1 MPAQTSDLTIAVQ
14 EPSAWS
20 RRIAITVPAERVQ
33 RLRGEVTQQ
42 LARNARLPGF
52 RKGKLPNTLI
62 ERQFGSSI
70 DKETIDRTVQQA
82 YREAL
87 ESEGLSPITQGKV
100 EKVEYERGAAL
111 SFEVELEVRPEI
123 QLARTGGFSL
133 ERPTM
138 EVGEEDVE
146 SVLERL
152 RDERATW
159 EPLDEGQKPDFE
171 QRVTV
176 EITALEEGGAPP
188 ADAEPRTYRFVIGE
202 GQAIPAVEEA
212 IMTLAAGE
220 EGDFSVSFPDDFPE
234 EERRGQNQRLHIK
247 VMDASRKIL
256 PELTPEFAK
265 EIGDFEDLEAL
276 RARILEDLKA
286 DSEQRADAEV
296 RRQLVDRITEANP
309 FEVPASMVERYLDEV
324 TGHSHEGEHKH
335 QHTPEEEERLA
346 RARAGLW
353 PQAEWSIKRLLI
365 IDSVA
370 DAEGLRATQDNID
383 QRVEQL
389 AERHER
395 TPSEVWLQLEKSGQL
410 EVLEREI
417 TEDKVFQHL
426 LAQNKVV

>member
-70 DKETIDRTVQQA
+70 DQETIDRTVQQA
-82 YREAL
+82 YREVL

-138 EVGEEDVE
+138 DVGEEDVE

-159 EPLDEGQKPDFE
+159 EPLEEGQKPDFE